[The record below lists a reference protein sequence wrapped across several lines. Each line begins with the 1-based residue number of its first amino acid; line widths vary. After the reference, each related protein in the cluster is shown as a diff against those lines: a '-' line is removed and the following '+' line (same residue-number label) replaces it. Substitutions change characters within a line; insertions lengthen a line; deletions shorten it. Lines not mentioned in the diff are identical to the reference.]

1 MVLFWCRT
9 KQAQLRAL
17 SSQLTRCY
25 FQIHG
30 SSSVIRETRVGAV
43 NTPSLG
49 YNRTGSEVGNFV
61 RFFAAPVQVKS
72 KYEDKDKDKGQ
83 PKMNEEISAQYIRL
97 VTDEGHEVVSRHEAL
112 ERARRLGVDLV
123 EVQPDGKPPVCK
135 LMDYKKEMY
144 LRQIKEKELT
154 KKKANM
160 VLRNSVKEVKITMKI
175 DKHDLQTKADAVK
188 RLAEKGY
195 RIKCMAV
202 AITGVEPKEQKL
214 AELLT
219 RFFALIDD
227 FTIVESGPALEV
239 KQAYAVVRHV
249 KFGPLKKG
257 PKKMV
262 IETSNDDTET
272 QSTDDLPKSE
282 NNEGSISEEPIEL
295 DSVDDL
301 DLSKIKRRDNK
312 IIFAPETSN
321 VDRAGSVNRYASAN
335 GSENRYAS
343 ANGSENRYAT
353 KRQPNPQS
361 DLNRR
366 GPAGERALG
375 YGMFGASKPNNDPQ
389 RESGPSQATNRYKQ
403 GPSPQ
408 RPPSDYRGP
417 RGDFNRENTD
427 MNPRGGRAGL
437 GGSRR

>member
-25 FQIHG
+25 FQMHG
-30 SSSVIRETRVGAV
+30 SSPVIRETRVGVV

-83 PKMNEEISAQYIRL
+83 PKMNEEISAQYVRL

-112 ERARRLGVDLV
+112 ERARRLSVDLV

-144 LRQIKEKELT
+144 LRQVKEKELA
-154 KKKANM
+154 KQKANM

-202 AITGVEPKEQKL
+202 AIPGVDPKEQKL

-227 FTIVESGPALEV
+227 FSIVESGPSLEF
-239 KQAYAVVRHV
+239 KQAFAIVRHV

-282 NNEGSISEEPIEL
+282 TNEGSISEEAIE
-295 DSVDDL
+295 VDDV
-301 DLSKIKRRDNK
+301 DLSKFKRRDNK
-312 IIFAPETSN
+312 INFALETSN
-321 VDRAGSVNRYASAN
+321 VDRAGSV
-335 GSENRYAS
+335 NRYAS

-375 YGMFGASKPNNDPQ
+375 YGMFGASKPNSDPQ
-389 RESGPSQATNRYKQ
+389 RESGPPQATNRYKQ

-427 MNPRGGRAGL
+427 MNPRGARAGL